1 MGRHKVVMFKCCS
14 SNQEGWASST
24 TPVTVQHRGSPTKIL
39 WLGHVFFMVYHF
51 KINIMK
57 WDFWHMRNKDDR
69 RRRKTSFFSARD
81 IRLDKQESS
90 KLRIISRQL
99 YQSISIDRRH
109 VTRSWFVR
117 QGQVGL
123 HHLYKQTNKQTTDE
137 GWRFVW

>member
-39 WLGHVFFMVYHF
+39 WLGHVFFMVYHS
-51 KINIMK
+51 KINIIMK

-69 RRRKTSFFSARD
+69 RRKKLGLRKTSFFSARD

-109 VTRSWFVR
+109 VTRSCFVR
-117 QGQVGL
+117 DRL
-123 HHLYKQTNKQTTDE
+123 DCHA
-137 GWRFVW
+137 